1 VLRVQGGA
9 GEIGSRAGGGDL
21 TDSYRTVEVGLDDRV
36 ATVALNRPDV
46 RNAFNEVMIEELIQV
61 LSKIEKDGSVRVVV
75 LTGKGT
81 SFCAG
86 ADLNWMKKMK
96 DFTVE
101 ENYRDAMRL
110 ADLMYLLYS
119 LPKPTIARVNGPS
132 IGGSNGLVAACDI
145 VIASHRAEFSLSE
158 VKIGLVPACIGPYLV
173 KRIGEAAC
181 RDLFLTG
188 ERISADQARTLGLAN
203 DVVTHGNLDARVG
216 EKVSNLLTSGPH
228 ALAVSKQLISK
239 VSEMSL
245 SEAREYTARVI
256 AELRCGDEAQEG
268 MTAFL
273 EKRKPRW

>member
-1 VLRVQGGA
+1 MAQ
-9 GEIGSRAGGGDL
+9 
-21 TDSYRTVEVGLDDRV
+21 SYQTVEVAIRDRV
-36 ATVALNRPDV
+36 ARVALNRPDV
-46 RNAFNEVMIEELIQV
+46 RNAFNEVMIDDLTRV
-61 LSKIEKDGSVRVVV
+61 LAGVEKDDSVRVVV
-75 LTGKGT
+75 LTGNGT
-81 SFCAG
+81 SFCSG

-96 DFTVE
+96 SFTVE

-110 ADLMYLLYS
+110 ADLMYMLYS
-119 LPKPTIARVNGPS
+119 IPKPTIARVNGPS

-188 ERISADQARTLGLAN
+188 ERISADQAKSLGLVN
-203 DVVTHGNLDARVG
+203 DVVTHSNLDARVN

-228 ALAVSKQLISK
+228 ALAVSKEL
-239 VSEMSL
+239 L
-245 SEAREYTARVI
+245 SRVPAMPLADARDYTARMI
-256 AELRCGDEAQEG
+256 ADLRCGEEAQEG

-273 EKRKPRW
+273 EKRKPRWL